1 MQRIFHA
8 AAGLLIASALTCRG
22 HAAVVEATANGF
34 AIEQTV
40 QIAATPAKVYD
51 TLIRPALWWDKDHT
65 YSHSATNLSLQA
77 HAGGCFCETMP
88 RGGSVEHARVV
99 VAEPGEA
106 LRLRGPLGPFQ
117 GQGVDSALT
126 FTLKANGAGTELD
139 ARQQCRRLYEGR
151 FRGLARAGRRDAG
164 RPDGPAETIPGNRLA
179 RREALRK
186 DLP

>member
-8 AAGLLIASALTCRG
+8 AAGLLIASAVMCPG
-22 HAAVVEATANGF
+22 HAAVVESTANGF
-34 AIEQTV
+34 AVEQTV

-51 TLIRPALWWDKDHT
+51 VLIRPALWWDKDHT

-88 RGGSVEHARVV
+88 KGGSVEHARVV
-99 VAEPGEA
+99 VAEPGEL

-126 FTLKANGAGTELD
+126 FTLKANGTGTELTLD
-139 ARQQCRRLYEGR
+139 NNVGGYMKGGFADWP
-151 FRGLARAGRRDAG
+151 ARADAMLAG
-164 RPDGPAETIPGNRLA
+164 QMARLKRYLETGSPDAKP
-179 RREALRK
+179 
-186 DLP
+186 